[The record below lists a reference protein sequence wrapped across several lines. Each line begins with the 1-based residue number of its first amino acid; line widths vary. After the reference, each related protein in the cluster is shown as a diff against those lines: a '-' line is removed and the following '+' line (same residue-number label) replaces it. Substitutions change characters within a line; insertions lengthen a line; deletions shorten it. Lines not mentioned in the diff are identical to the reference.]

1 MSQVFGKWP
10 VPCFL
15 EMPAEAQT
23 LFWQQSQEVKQRAS
37 LQTLLIKHV
46 SDFRIDVHTSRS
58 GGNYLPLSVYKTQGY
73 TDDMLDNIAENS
85 VHKWDAE
92 LNAEVF
98 KLVIASE
105 FKDDIHKKVAGELS
119 TFKMGGDLRD
129 GLKNYKSPAKNTK
142 KRNRSSSSSSRS
154 SSAGSSKS
162 EEKVDPKKVKVE
174 QAKSKAKAKAK
185 AKAEAT
191 AKLAKA
197 KAEAAA
203 KLAKAKA
210 EATAKKAKLA
220 EAKAEATEKKA
231 KLADDAKSEREA
243 MKAAKVENAQD
254 I

>member
-1 MSQVFGKWP
+1 M
-10 VPCFL
+10 
-15 EMPAEAQT
+15 
-23 LFWQQSQEVKQRAS
+23 
-37 LQTLLIKHV
+37 
-46 SDFRIDVHTSRS
+46 
-58 GGNYLPLSVYKTQGY
+58 PLSVYKAQGY
-73 TDDMLDNIAENS
+73 TDDMLDNIKEKS
-85 VHKWDAE
+85 DHKWDAE

-191 AKLAKA
+191 AKQ
-197 KAEAAA
+197 
-203 KLAKAKA
+203 AKAKA
-210 EATAKKAKLA
+210 EATANKAR
-220 EAKAEATEKKA
+220 
-231 KLADDAKSEREA
+231 LADHAKSEREA
-243 MKAAKVENAQD
+243 LKVAKLEVAEE

>member
-105 FKDDIHKKVAGELS
+105 FKDDIHKKVEENSA
-119 TFKMGGDLRD
+119 T
-129 GLKNYKSPAKNTK
+129 
-142 KRNRSSSSSSRS
+142 SRW
-154 SSAGSSKS
+154 A
-162 EEKVDPKKVKVE
+162 V
-174 QAKSKAKAKAK
+174 
-185 AKAEAT
+185 T
-191 AKLAKA
+191 
-197 KAEAAA
+197 
-203 KLAKAKA
+203 
-210 EATAKKAKLA
+210 
-220 EAKAEATEKKA
+220 
-231 KLADDAKSEREA
+231 
-243 MKAAKVENAQD
+243 
-254 I
+254 